1 MALRKLTDMG
11 KSAKSISLV
20 IVADHLALRAGLRL
34 LLEKESTIR
43 VVGMASNQ
51 ADAVTTIAKE
61 KPDVTVLDSDLG
73 EENGFTLLPS
83 LLEAAGNGRI
93 IVLTSRKDPE
103 THRMAV
109 NLGATGVIQKAEDAD
124 VLVKAIEKVHQGEV
138 WIDRTVMGSVL
149 VDFRTGRDVDPEAV
163 KISRL
168 TSREKEIIR
177 LVGLG
182 LKNKAI
188 AEQLFISEITVA
200 HHLSSIFSKL
210 EVSNRL
216 DLLIYALG
224 HKLAKMP

>member
-1 MALRKLTDMG
+1 MG
-11 KSAKSISLV
+11 KSTKSISLV
-20 IVADHLALRAGLRL
+20 IVADHLALRAGLQL
-34 LLEKESTIR
+34 LLEKGSTIK
-43 VVGMASNQ
+43 VVGMASNLS
-51 ADAVTTIAKE
+51 DAVSTIAAE
-61 KPDVTVLDSDLG
+61 KPDVIMLDSDLG
-73 EENGFTLLPS
+73 EEDGFSVLPS
-83 LLEAAGNGRI
+83 LLGTSGNARI

-103 THRMAV
+103 THRLAV
-109 NLGATGVIQKAEDAD
+109 NLGAMGVVQKAADAD
-124 VLVKAIEKVHQGEV
+124 ILMKAIEKVHQGEV
-138 WIDRTVMGSVL
+138 WIDRAVMGSVL
-149 VDFRTGRDVDPEAV
+149 IDFRTGRDVNPEAI
-163 KISRL
+163 KISKL
-168 TSREKEIIR
+168 TTREKEIIR

>member
-1 MALRKLTDMG
+1 MG
-11 KSAKSISLV
+11 KSTKSISLV
-20 IVADHLALRAGLRL
+20 IVADHLALRAGLQL
-34 LLEKESTIR
+34 LLEKGSTIK
-43 VVGMASNQ
+43 VVGMASTLSE
-51 ADAVTTIAKE
+51 AVSTIAAE
-61 KPDVTVLDSDLG
+61 KPDVIMLDSDLG
-73 EENGFTLLPS
+73 EEDGFSVLPS
-83 LLEAAGNGRI
+83 LLGTSGNARI

-103 THRMAV
+103 THRLAV
-109 NLGATGVIQKAEDAD
+109 NLGAMGVVQKAADAD
-124 VLVKAIEKVHQGEV
+124 ILMKAIEKVHQGEV
-138 WIDRTVMGSVL
+138 WIDRAVMGSVL
-149 VDFRTGRDVDPEAV
+149 IDFRTGRDVNPEAI
-163 KISRL
+163 KISKL
-168 TSREKEIIR
+168 TTREKEIIR

>member
-1 MALRKLTDMG
+1 MASTPSD
-11 KSAKSISLV
+11 AV
-20 IVADHLALRAGLRL
+20 
-34 LLEKESTIR
+34 STI
-43 VVGMASNQ
+43 A
-51 ADAVTTIAKE
+51 AE
-61 KPDVTVLDSDLG
+61 KPDVIMLDSDLG
-73 EENGFTLLPS
+73 EEDGFSVLPS
-83 LLEAAGNGRI
+83 LLGTSGNARI

-103 THRMAV
+103 THRLAV
-109 NLGATGVIQKAEDAD
+109 NLGAMGVVQKAADAD
-124 VLVKAIEKVHQGEV
+124 ILMKAIEKVHQGEV
-138 WIDRTVMGSVL
+138 WIDRAVMGSVL
-149 VDFRTGRDVDPEAV
+149 IDFRTGRDVNPEAI
-163 KISRL
+163 KISKL
-168 TSREKEIIR
+168 TTREKEIIR

>member
-1 MALRKLTDMG
+1 M
-11 KSAKSISLV
+11 V
-20 IVADHLALRAGLRL
+20 IVADHLALRAGLQL
-34 LLEKESTIR
+34 LLEKGSTIK
-43 VVGMASNQ
+43 VVGMASNLS
-51 ADAVTTIAKE
+51 DAVSTIAAE
-61 KPDVTVLDSDLG
+61 KPDVIMLDSDLG
-73 EENGFTLLPS
+73 EEDGFSVLPS
-83 LLEAAGNGRI
+83 LLGTSGNARI

-103 THRMAV
+103 THRLAV
-109 NLGATGVIQKAEDAD
+109 NLGAMGVVQKAADAD
-124 VLVKAIEKVHQGEV
+124 ILMKAIEKVHQGEV
-138 WIDRTVMGSVL
+138 WIDRAVMGSVL
-149 VDFRTGRDVDPEAV
+149 IDFRTGRDVNPEAI
-163 KISRL
+163 KISKL
-168 TSREKEIIR
+168 TTREKEIIR